1 MLHVFFVWK
10 FRRIYHNVPSHKTQH
25 KLFNVYLYL
34 GYSRVEQLNT
44 FWNTAA
50 ICVIPQTQRPHEMN
64 PCTWENCWL
73 ATAAPTTP
81 ESSATVLHMTY
92 LKVFF
97 KSNEVVPLWMG
108 RAPHNHLLKLLK
120 AFVCKKSIVQNHYF
134 VREQEMTCNGWCPLT
149 STGRPSIQIGSS
161 QDGVAL
167 CL

>member
-1 MLHVFFVWK
+1 MHSNWHWTLHMEDSFMLHVFFVWK

-50 ICVIPQTQRPHEMN
+50 VCVIPQTQRPHEMN
-64 PCTWENCWL
+64 TCTWENCWL

-108 RAPHNHLLKLLK
+108 RALHNHLSCWKHLSAKR
-120 AFVCKKSIVQNHYF
+120 A
-134 VREQEMTCNGWCPLT
+134 
-149 STGRPSIQIGSS
+149 
-161 QDGVAL
+161 
-167 CL
+167 